1 MVGRIIK
8 KIFNLKNCCI
18 LLAGKEVLK
27 DEQFLETIIKG
38 IFIILIFYI
47 VEKTSNCKF
56 DIETV

>member
-47 VEKTSNCKF
+47 VDKNP
-56 DIETV
+56 IVN